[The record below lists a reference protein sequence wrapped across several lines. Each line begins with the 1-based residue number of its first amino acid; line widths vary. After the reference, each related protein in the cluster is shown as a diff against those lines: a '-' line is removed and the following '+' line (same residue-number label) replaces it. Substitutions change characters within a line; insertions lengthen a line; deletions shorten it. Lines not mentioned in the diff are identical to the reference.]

1 MLAVIVCMFNVLGVV
16 ISFIFFFVVAWG
28 VDSEQCARAYRVA
41 TDFSAPPYTKNT
53 TKATEALPSPQ
64 IDHSKSDITPAPSFF
79 FFAVFLFFF
88 GLPSSTGKAEPWT
101 KLESNSF
108 VILLTF
114 SFFSSVINQEYT

>member
-1 MLAVIVCMFNVLGVV
+1 MLAVIVCIFNVLGCR
-16 ISFIFFFVVAWG
+16 SLLFCFFVVGWG
-28 VDSEQCARAYRVA
+28 VDCEQCARAYRVA
-41 TDFSAPPYTKNT
+41 TDYSAPPYTKNT

-88 GLPSSTGKAEPWT
+88 GLPSSRGKTEQCS

-108 VILLTF
+108 VILLTS
-114 SFFSSVINQEYT
+114 SFFSSVIKQEYT

>member
-1 MLAVIVCMFNVLGVV
+1 MLAVIVCMFNVFGVV
-16 ISFIFFFVVAWG
+16 ISFIFFFVVAWV

-41 TDFSAPPYTKNT
+41 FSAPPYNKNT

-88 GLPSSTGKAEPWT
+88 GLPSSTGKTEQCS

-114 SFFSSVINQEYT
+114 SFFSSDINQEYT